1 MNRTESRPAQDLRQ
15 FRLPENFRGR
25 PAWVVQLWW
34 FVQTTLFNLSPQ
46 VLYGWRRWLL
56 RLFGATIGHGVLL
69 RPSVEIIYPWKVSIG
84 DWSWIGDNASLY
96 SLGEIEI
103 GDNVV
108 ISQNSYLCT
117 GSHDLKKPSFDIYAE
132 KIVVEAE
139 SWIAADV
146 FVAPGVRIGHGAV
159 VGARSTVLHDL
170 PSMMVCYGNPARPVR
185 PRLEG
190 DLCGPRT

>member
-1 MNRTESRPAQDLRQ
+1 MKAAVFEATKKPLVVKDLPD
-15 FRLPENFRGR
+15 PECAPNGAIITVHANGVCRSDWH
-25 PAWVVQLWW
+25 AW
-34 FVQTTLFNLSPQ
+34 S
-46 VLYGWRRWLL
+46 
-56 RLFGATIGHGVLL
+56 
-69 RPSVEIIYPWKVSIG
+69 G

-185 PRLEG
+185 PRLDG